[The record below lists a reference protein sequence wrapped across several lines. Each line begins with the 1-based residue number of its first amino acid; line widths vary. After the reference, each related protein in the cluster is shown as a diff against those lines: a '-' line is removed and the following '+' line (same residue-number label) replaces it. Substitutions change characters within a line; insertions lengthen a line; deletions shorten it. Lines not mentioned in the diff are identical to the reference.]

1 MDMKKRIIRVFPT
14 KTNATPTDE
23 LVRIRETP
31 SFFDEADEVHVSVTF
46 TWDIPIAEWLAKQW
60 EPVATVKIGGPA
72 YNEPGGDF
80 IPGMYMR
87 HGYVITSRG
96 CPNRCWFCAVPKRE
110 GGMLR
115 ELPVTDGWILTDD
128 NLLACSPGHI
138 DEVFAMLAR
147 QPHKPQ
153 FTGGLEAALLTPTMA
168 QRIHELH
175 PQSLFFAYDTPNDL
189 DPLVEAGKML
199 IEAGFTKSSNSMRCY
214 VLCGYKGDTFEKAQT
229 RMGEAWR
236 AGFMP
241 MAMLFRDLE
250 GKYSTD
256 WRRFQRQWANPTIT
270 ICNCIKHFYDKAGK
284 PKMHTYRGHDVRV
297 FRKQYADDLLRPV
310 FDWSAQQV
318 IDYILSAGLE
328 PNPLYTMGYKR
339 VGCWPCVMASSGIY

>member
-175 PQSLFFAYDTPNDL
+175 PPTTPPTTWTRSL
-189 DPLVEAGKML
+189 
-199 IEAGFTKSSNSMRCY
+199 
-214 VLCGYKGDTFEKAQT
+214 
-229 RMGEAWR
+229 
-236 AGFMP
+236 
-241 MAMLFRDLE
+241 
-250 GKYSTD
+250 
-256 WRRFQRQWANPTIT
+256 RQAK
-270 ICNCIKHFYDKAGK
+270 CLS
-284 PKMHTYRGHDVRV
+284 R
-297 FRKQYADDLLRPV
+297 
-310 FDWSAQQV
+310 QV
-318 IDYILSAGLE
+318 S
-328 PNPLYTMGYKR
+328 PNPATR
-339 VGCWPCVMASSGIY
+339 

>member
-87 HGYVITSRG
+87 
-96 CPNRCWFCAVPKRE
+96 
-110 GGMLR
+110 
-115 ELPVTDGWILTDD
+115 
-128 NLLACSPGHI
+128 
-138 DEVFAMLAR
+138 
-147 QPHKPQ
+147 
-153 FTGGLEAALLTPTMA
+153 

-270 ICNCIKHFYDKAGK
+270 ICNCIKHFG
-284 PKMHTYRGHDVRV
+284 R
-297 FRKQYADDLLRPV
+297 
-310 FDWSAQQV
+310 
-318 IDYILSAGLE
+318 
-328 PNPLYTMGYKR
+328 
-339 VGCWPCVMASSGIY
+339 

>member
-199 IEAGFTKSSNSMRCY
+199 IVAGFTKSSNSMRCY

-270 ICNCIKHFYDKAGK
+270 ICNCIKHFG
-284 PKMHTYRGHDVRV
+284 R
-297 FRKQYADDLLRPV
+297 
-310 FDWSAQQV
+310 
-318 IDYILSAGLE
+318 
-328 PNPLYTMGYKR
+328 
-339 VGCWPCVMASSGIY
+339 

>member
-214 VLCGYKGDTFEKAQT
+214 VFAVTRETRSRKHRHGWARRGEPVLCQWQCCFVILRVNIQPIG
-229 RMGEAWR
+229 
-236 AGFMP
+236 AGFNGNGP
-241 MAMLFRDLE
+241 I
-250 GKYSTD
+250 
-256 WRRFQRQWANPTIT
+256 RQSRSVT
-270 ICNCIKHFYDKAGK
+270 
-284 PKMHTYRGHDVRV
+284 V
-297 FRKQYADDLLRPV
+297 
-310 FDWSAQQV
+310 
-318 IDYILSAGLE
+318 
-328 PNPLYTMGYKR
+328 
-339 VGCWPCVMASSGIY
+339 